1 MKYMLMMA
9 LFISLGGNIAG
20 VWLIKHLYQAENAV
34 RLDPLQLTV
43 YPDLPAK
50 KPELQR
56 IVFFGDSR
64 ALSWPAPTLQG
75 VEFLNRGIGDQT
87 SEQIRLRYPEH
98 LKPLNADLVIL
109 QLGVN
114 DLKTIPLFPEKR
126 AAIVEQLKRN
136 LQWIVQQAR
145 QDGSQVLITSIFPLG
160 KVPLERRWLWSDEVA
175 PAIREV
181 NTWIASLAG
190 EGVQVLDAFSVLQG
204 ETDLIQADYSRDLL
218 HLNTQGYAALNNALI
233 PVLHP
238 SN

>member
-1 MKYMLMMA
+1 MKYVLMVA
-9 LFISLGGNIAG
+9 LLASLAVNGAG

-43 YPDLPAK
+43 YPDSPAK

-64 ALSWPAPTLQG
+64 ALSWPAPELQAA
-75 VEFLNRGIGDQT
+75 EFLNRGIGDQT

-98 LKPLNADLVIL
+98 LQPLTADVVIL

-126 AAIVEQLKRN
+126 ATLVEQLKRN
-136 LQWIVQQAR
+136 LQWIVQQVR
-145 QDGSQVLITSIFPLG
+145 KDGSRVIITSIFPLG
-160 KVPLERRWLWSDEVA
+160 KVPLERRWLWSEEVA

-181 NTWIASLAG
+181 NEFIASLAG

-204 ETDLIQADYSRDLL
+204 DTDLIQASYSRDLL
-218 HLNTQGYAALNNALI
+218 HLNTQGYAALNTALR
-233 PVLHP
+233 PLLQP
-238 SN
+238 